1 MKPID
6 LTLLAVTAGV
16 GFMVLTLMKK
26 AQAATNNLGPYER
39 FLTTPQAQNQT
50 SYFGSLLNPNYI
62 SSQGAK
68 EYTASLLNAA
78 VPDGSTDPSQ
88 GWTVG

>member
-6 LTLLAVTAGV
+6 IILIAVTAGV
-16 GFMVLTLMKK
+16 GFMALTLMKK
-26 AQAATNNLGPYER
+26 AQATNTNLGPFER
-39 FLTTPQAQNQT
+39 FLTTTQPQNQS

-62 SSQGAK
+62 SSQASK
-68 EYTASLLNAA
+68 EMSYALLNAPSA
-78 VPDGSTDPSQ
+78 DGSSDPSQ